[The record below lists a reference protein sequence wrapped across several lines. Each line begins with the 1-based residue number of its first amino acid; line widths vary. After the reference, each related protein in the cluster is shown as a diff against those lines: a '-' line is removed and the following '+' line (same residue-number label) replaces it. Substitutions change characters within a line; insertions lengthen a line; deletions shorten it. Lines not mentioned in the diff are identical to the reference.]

1 LEESVWNF
9 MAVGLQSGLHKT
21 GKWRLYDC
29 SSVYFLCKQT
39 VQCSNIHK
47 FTWQPADVLYV
58 ESWNMLLFWSLTAV
72 AEVLSVVLVPVSDNT
87 YIIQLWRQSF
97 APLVTELDYIFL
109 KEFIVYVF
117 LWNQSK

>member
-1 LEESVWNF
+1 
-9 MAVGLQSGLHKT
+9 
-21 GKWRLYDC
+21 
-29 SSVYFLCKQT
+29 
-39 VQCSNIHK
+39 
-47 FTWQPADVLYV
+47 
-58 ESWNMLLFWSLTAV
+58 MLLFWSLTAV